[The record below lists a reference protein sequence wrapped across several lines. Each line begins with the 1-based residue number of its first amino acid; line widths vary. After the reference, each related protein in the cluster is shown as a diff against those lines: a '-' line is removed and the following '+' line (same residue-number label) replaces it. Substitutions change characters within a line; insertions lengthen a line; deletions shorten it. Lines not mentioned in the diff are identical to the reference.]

1 MNTMKLQNIFE
12 KNQPAENVLGFEDRK
27 RSVNYSEF
35 DRLGIL

>member
-1 MNTMKLQNIFE
+1 MKLHNIFE
-12 KNQPAENVLGFEDRK
+12 KNNPSAENVPGFGDRK